1 MRAGELKWQIQI
13 QLPPVGKNADGDPN
27 TDWTKLVDV
36 WAKKEDLSGR
46 ELLAAHAAQSEITTR
61 FRIRYRDDITSKM
74 RVVMG
79 EEIYNIKAVL
89 DRAGSR
95 VELQLMCSSGLNNG

>member
-13 QLPPVGKNADGDPN
+13 QSPPAGKNADGDPN
-27 TDWTKLVDV
+27 TEWTKLVDV

-61 FRIRYRDDITSKM
+61 FRIRYRNGVTSKM
-74 RVVMG
+74 RVLLG
-79 EEIYNIKAVL
+79 EVIYSIEAVL
-89 DRAGSR
+89 DRTGSM